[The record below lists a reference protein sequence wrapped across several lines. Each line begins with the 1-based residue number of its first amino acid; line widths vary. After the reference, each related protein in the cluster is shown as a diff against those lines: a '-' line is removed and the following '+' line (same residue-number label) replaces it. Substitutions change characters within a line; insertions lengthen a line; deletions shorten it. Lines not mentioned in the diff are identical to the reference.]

1 MTNLSLATSSHMR
14 RSAVITDKP
23 FFPRSC
29 SSAFTFIPSSWSS
42 FHQLPPGK
50 TYRRRRRPDRSRP
63 RNPTLPLFSTSGTP
77 ILSPRLAPRGK
88 EEEEEEEGEEAALRG
103 GANRRR
109 HRLEL
114 RRRGK
119 GEEGSFKARL
129 RGGHDILFDRR
140 MDEQRREWILL
151 RRLTMEL
158 ESVGAAAAAAAAV
171 AITGKWGDPVSG
183 WR

>member
-29 SSAFTFIPSSWSS
+29 SSAFTFIPSSCSS

-77 ILSPRLAPRGK
+77 ILRPRLAPRGK
-88 EEEEEEEGEEAALRG
+88 EEEEEGEEAALRG

-114 RRRGK
+114 RRRRK
-119 GEEGSFKARL
+119 GEEGSFKAGV

-151 RRLTMEL
+151 RRLMMEL
-158 ESVGAAAAAAAAV
+158 ESVGEAAAAAV